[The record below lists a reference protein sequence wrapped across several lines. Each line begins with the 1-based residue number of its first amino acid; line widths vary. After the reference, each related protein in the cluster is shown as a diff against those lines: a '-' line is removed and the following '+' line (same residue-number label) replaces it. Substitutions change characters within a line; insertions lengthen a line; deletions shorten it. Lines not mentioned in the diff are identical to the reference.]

1 MTLTIRHATL
11 SSVSDE
17 GVPGEIGPSEWN
29 EGHTIIDS
37 EPIVILATGQSNFV
51 QTPAFTWSP
60 ESRARLWNY
69 NHADGNIGTAFVAL
83 PSTTI
88 NVADKFASEIAR
100 LNPTRSV
107 YLINTAMAFSGNTI
121 SYWLPGTSSPDEY
134 LQITNN
140 VPAALAA
147 IGASKVD
154 MLLWYQGEAQTPA
167 TCEMHQYPADWEIF
181 FGRLL
186 LESWFPRAT
195 PVVIFG
201 IAPATIS
208 GLISSDIQ
216 NGNLQAVVGADPDCR
231 RFIYSGALAAGYWL
245 DTAHLTSAGYDQ
257 LGKMAAAAFVYGST
271 RNALI
276 DPVRATLRPEV
287 IARTTLRNLIVGG
300 DFTTNPWQRG
310 TSFVSAPNGQFTADR
325 WRWTQT
331 GSGVVDVTKAADAP
345 TITQAGVFTQHC
357 LDIAVTTAD
366 ASIAATDQYFIRQI
380 LEGLSTSF
388 LGFGQSNARPITV
401 SFWVKSTKTGTF
413 WLSLRP
419 ASGTRSYVASYAINA
434 NNIWEYKRVTIAG
447 DVTGTWLYDTGH
459 GISVTWL
466 LAAGSNFVS
475 TANAWS
481 AGNFLAGADPNAN
494 AMDTVDNHFKLALVQ
509 VEEGVGAS
517 PFEVLPQD
525 VVLDRCRRHYRKSFP
540 QATAP
545 AQNVGSTVGATFV
558 VSDVASAV
566 FGTRVEFDTS
576 MRAAPTITTYNPSAA
591 NANWRDTTNSADRTV
606 TVSDQSES
614 GFVVT
619 GAAGAAGASN
629 YIHWQAS
636 ADL

>member
-1 MTLTIRHATL
+1 L
-11 SSVSDE
+11 S
-17 GVPGEIGPSEWN
+17 
-29 EGHTIIDS
+29 
-37 EPIVILATGQSNFV
+37 
-51 QTPAFTWSP
+51 
-60 ESRARLWNY
+60 
-69 NHADGNIGTAFVAL
+69 AL
-83 PSTTI
+83 
-88 NVADKFASEIAR
+88 
-100 LNPTRSV
+100 L
-107 YLINTAMAFSGNTI
+107 
-121 SYWLPGTSSPDEY
+121 
-134 LQITNN
+134 
-140 VPAALAA
+140 
-147 IGASKVD
+147 
-154 MLLWYQGEAQTPA
+154 
-167 TCEMHQYPADWEIF
+167 
-181 FGRLL
+181 
-186 LESWFPRAT
+186 
-195 PVVIFG
+195 
-201 IAPATIS
+201 
-208 GLISSDIQ
+208 
-216 NGNLQAVVGADPDCR
+216 
-231 RFIYSGALAAGYWL
+231 YSGALAAGYWL